1 MTESPEPLVVMFADI
16 SGSTRLYDA
25 YGDQRALAWVAEC
38 LQRLRQITAQ
48 AGGRT
53 VRSTGD
59 GLLCTFVHAD
69 AALEAG
75 AWMNDVI
82 SDVAGP
88 HGITLVLHVG
98 CHYGPVIESEGDI
111 YGDCV
116 NLAARVAALAQPGQ
130 IMTTE
135 ETVAQLSPAMRTRV
149 RCLGPMPVKG
159 KKDPPLIYEF
169 VASEP
174 VDATLMRTRFDL
186 HVPVRLVLRHD
197 GKEWSL
203 GPDGRT
209 RCTLGRD
216 ASCDIVVMHP
226 RASRHHAHIE
236 LRGDHYFL
244 VDHSSNGTHVLTAS
258 GEALVLRHQEIA
270 LQSRGQIARGQAP
283 DTHEAVPIEYVVQR
297 A

>member
-1 MTESPEPLVVMFADI
+1 MPSSPESVVVMFADI

-25 YGDQRALAWVAEC
+25 YGDARALAWVADC
-38 LQRLRQITAQ
+38 LQRLRQITTQ

-75 AWMNDVI
+75 GWMI
-82 SDVAGP
+82 QAIGEITGP
-88 HGITLVLHVG
+88 PGLALVLHVG

-116 NLAARVAALAQPGQ
+116 NLAARVAGLAQPGQ
-130 IMTTE
+130 LMTTE
-135 ETVAQLSPAMRTRV
+135 ETVAQLSPALRARV

-159 KKDPPLIYEF
+159 KQDPPLIYEF
-169 VASEP
+169 VPAETE
-174 VDATLMRTRFDL
+174 DATLLRTRFEL
-186 HVPVRLVLRHD
+186 RAPAGLLLRHGD
-197 GKEWSL
+197 REWTL
-203 GPDGRT
+203 GREGRT
-209 RCTLGRD
+209 RYTLGRD
-216 ASCDIVVMHP
+216 PSCDIVVAHP
-226 RASRHHAHIE
+226 RASRHHALVE
-236 LRGDHYFL
+236 LRGDHYLL
-244 VDHSSNGTHVLTAS
+244 VDHSSNGTHVLTGS

-270 LQSRGQIARGQAP
+270 LQGRGRIALGQAP
-283 DTHEAVPIEYVVQR
+283 DTLEATPIEYLVQR